1 MKLTPLFTGDT
12 AELEEL
18 KSGWYLLKCHHQNGC
33 TTGRF
38 YPTRGAAEAALA
50 YLTTNGIMPPFPE
63 EDENDEIPY

>member
-1 MKLTPLFTGDT
+1 MSLFPIYTGDT

-18 KSGWYLLKCHHQNGC
+18 KSGWYLLKHHHQNGC

-38 YPTRGAAEAALA
+38 FPTRESAEAALT

>member
-1 MKLTPLFTGDT
+1 MTTLYTGDT

-38 YPTRGAAEAALA
+38 YPTREEAEAALA

-63 EDENDEIPY
+63 EDDDIPY

>member
-1 MKLTPLFTGDT
+1 MKKPLYTGDT

-38 YPTRGAAEAALA
+38 FPTRVEAEAALA

-63 EDENDEIPY
+63 EEDDDIPY